1 MAVLISGWGVEAKK
15 SSAGLHFFQFLPNSV
30 YFSHSLEDS
39 RPPTSK
45 APRPVRELQIRMP
58 CEAFSAAWRHG
69 ATLTHSVHPGG
80 RCDPRGNR
88 PNNRLQS
95 DVFRASARK
104 RAATLTFTPQGRTTA
119 GPALTAPGPA
129 GSLPHESRNW
139 RSRTGHLAGAACA
152 PDQGPFARLF

>member
-15 SSAGLHFFQFLPNSV
+15 SSAGLHFVQFLPNSV

-69 ATLTHSVHPGG
+69 ATLTHSAIV
-80 RCDPRGNR
+80 RTT
-88 PNNRLQS
+88 
-95 DVFRASARK
+95 VFRAMCSGLQPESA
-104 RAATLTFTPQGRTTA
+104 L
-119 GPALTAPGPA
+119 L
-129 GSLPHESRNW
+129 H
-139 RSRTGHLAGAACA
+139 
-152 PDQGPFARLF
+152 